1 MKEKNIK
8 LSKNIKIL
16 KNVEKK
22 EIKERIDFYTNVITK
37 TSIFV
42 QRHKNYDVIGSKEL
56 NLCINQLEKLL
67 EKVLKVLKMLETR
80 KKYNELYSLL
90 DEIQDELLIVMKS
103 FGTCSI
109 KDLLKLYWGVSYVEN
124 IKNKNKLEVIEKYIY
139 PIGFKQMNWRDDRKK
154 GKSKLPIAKNRIV
167 EDFMITDRAT
177 TLDCYDL
184 ARTST
189 NFQTKVY
196 GIKIAFQNETTKKTL
211 IISGMVESLITQCI
225 HNDYINNR
233 YKNIYIN
240 RPKEP
245 DFNRQEFD
253 NFLNILTA
261 KDYLIYSNDE
271 LFNKYVGYINQLDL
285 IKKKTISQVVKE
297 YLSGTLYQQRTTL
310 IQLLINDN
318 NSEYQY
324 MAYLLYDLLSG
335 DNNGSIDSY
344 EQTILFDSLPW
355 YTKKYFSI
363 AMDKTMNYTKSL
375 SQFDTSKIPLEQQ
388 ICLLKAPE
396 NVKEKA
402 MVKLKEIKAKSEDS
416 GSKARQYLEGLLKI
430 PFGIYKNE
438 NMLQL
443 TKIIEKD
450 YKKLLEKSNYEQIL
464 EKKEKY
470 NILDIKKNVYDI
482 ENIYLKKLKQKN
494 LKKIIEFYTSGKRD
508 FLISNI
514 CYFNS
519 LIKMNGI
526 KNKKLRHSGKKNSQM
541 REIIKNFLEN
551 TEHLKL
557 FPEIEEKVYKKT
569 NIENTININTQIK
582 NIKNKC
588 IDVEKNISNIKECL
602 DNSVHGHNNAKRQVE
617 RIIGQWI
624 SGEQK
629 GYCFGFEGPPGVGKT
644 SLAKHGLS
652 QCLKDDNGESRP
664 FAFIALG
671 GSCNGS
677 TISGHNYTYVGSTW
691 GKIVDIII
699 EKKCMNPIIFIDEL
713 DKVSKTE
720 HGREIIGI
728 LTHLIDTTQND
739 KFEDKYF
746 SGVGLDLSKVLFIFS
761 YNDVDTIDRILLDR
775 IHRIKFDS
783 LSCEDKIAICNKY
796 LLPEIYKNMCMK
808 NIIKLKDNVLE
819 FIINNYTKEAGVR
832 KLKEILFEI
841 VSEINLELLENKD
854 SFDIPLIV
862 TEKMVVKKYLKDR
875 TQVTHTMIHNKA
887 EVGIINGLW
896 ANSIGMGGII
906 QIECK
911 FFPTTTFFELKLTGM
926 QGDVMKES
934 MNVAKTL
941 AWNLCTKK
949 QQEKI
954 SKQME
959 KTKLQ
964 GIHIHCPEGAV
975 PKDGP
980 SAGTAITMAIYS
992 LLTNRKIPNN
1002 IAITGEMN
1010 LYGKVTKIGG
1020 LELKILG
1027 GIRAGVTKFLFPEEN
1042 NNDYL
1047 KIIEKEHIKN
1057 KIENIEFKKVTN
1069 VNEVVKILF

>member
-1 MKEKNIK
+1 MPN
-8 LSKNIKIL
+8 
-16 KNVEKK
+16 KNVKIGKNVKNGKNTEKMELN
-22 EIKERIDFYTNVITK
+22 EILEFYSTVMTK
-37 TSIFV
+37 TSVYV

-56 NLCINQLEKLL
+56 NLCISQIEKLM
-67 EKVLKVLKMLETR
+67 EKSLKISKLIES
-80 KKYNELYSLL
+80 KKKQNEIYPLL
-90 DEIQDELLIVMKS
+90 NEVKEELLLIIKS
-103 FGTCSI
+103 FGTCSVN
-109 KDLLKLYWGVSYVEN
+109 DLLRLYWGKDYLDS
-124 IKNKNKLEVIEKYIY
+124 IKNKKKLKLIDNYIF
-139 PIGFKQMNWRDDRKK
+139 PIGYKLMNWREERKS
-154 GKSKLPIAKNRIV
+154 KSKLPIAKNRIV
-167 EDFMITDRAT
+167 EDFMITDRAS

-184 ARTST
+184 SRTST

-196 GIKIAFQNETTKKTL
+196 GIKIAFQNKENKKTL
-211 IISGMVESLITQCI
+211 IISGMVESIITQCMK
-225 HNDYINNR
+225 NDFINDR
-233 YKNIYIN
+233 YKNIYIS

-245 DFNRQEFD
+245 DFSRQEFD
-253 NFLNILTA
+253 NFLNILTV

-271 LFNKYVGYINQLDL
+271 LFNKYVGYINQMDL
-285 IKKKTISQVVKE
+285 IKKKTIAQVVKE

-318 NSEYQY
+318 NAEYQY
-324 MAYLLYDLLSG
+324 LAYLLYDLLSN
-335 DNNGSIDSY
+335 DTNGSVDSY
-344 EQTILFDSLPW
+344 EQTLLFDSLPW
-355 YTKKYFSI
+355 YSKKYFSI
-363 AMDKTMNYTKSL
+363 AMDKTMNYTRSL
-375 SQFDTSKIPLEQQ
+375 SQFDSSKIPLEQQ

-396 NVKEKA
+396 TVKEKA
-402 MVKLKEIKAKSEDS
+402 MVKLKEVKAKSEDS
-416 GSKARQYLEGLLKI
+416 GSKARQYLDGLLKI

-438 NMLQL
+438 KILQL
-443 TKIIEKD
+443 MNHIEID
-450 YKKLLEKSNYEQIL
+450 FKKLIENSECKTMINH
-464 EKKEKY
+464 KEIY
-470 NILDIKKNVYDI
+470 NILDIKSNINII
-482 ENIYLKKLKQKN
+482 ENIYLEKLKEKN
-494 LKKIIEFYTSGKRD
+494 LKRIIEYYTIGKRD

-526 KNKKLRHSGKKNSQM
+526 KKQKLRHSGKKNIEM
-541 REIIKNFLEN
+541 KEIIRNFLKKKE
-551 TEHLKL
+551 TLIQ
-557 FPEIEEKVYKKT
+557 FPEIEEKVYKQT
-569 NIENTININTQIK
+569 NVENIIIIK
-582 NIKNKC
+582 DKIQDIKKKC
-588 IDVEKNISNIKECL
+588 TEVENSIGSIKDCL
-602 DNSVHGHNNAKRQVE
+602 DDSVHGHKNAKRQIE
-617 RIIGQWI
+617 RIIGQWM

-652 QCLKDDNGESRP
+652 ECLKDEYGNSRP
-664 FAFIALG
+664 FSFIALG

-691 GKIVDIII
+691 GKIVDILM

-713 DKVSKTE
+713 DKVSNTE
-720 HGREIIGI
+720 HGKEIIGI

-746 SGVGLDLSKVLFIFS
+746 SGVSLDLSKVLFIFS
-761 YNDVDTIDRILLDR
+761 YNNVDSIDRILLDR

-783 LSCEDKIAICNKY
+783 LSCEDKIEICNKY
-796 LLPEIYKNMCMK
+796 LLPEIYKNMSMK
-808 NIIKLKDNVLE
+808 NIVLLKDKILE
-819 FIINNYTKEAGVR
+819 FIINNYTNEAGVR

-841 VSEINLELLENKD
+841 ISEINLELLESKEL
-854 SFDIPLIV
+854 FEIPLIV
-862 TEKMVVKKYLKDR
+862 TEEMIVKKYLKER
-875 TQVTHTMIHNKA
+875 NQVNHTIIHEKA

-911 FFPTTTFFELKLTGM
+911 FYPTTTFLDLKLTGM

-941 AWNLCTKK
+941 AWNMCSQK
-949 QQEKI
+949 QQEKLI
-954 SKQME
+954 KQME

-992 LLTNRKIPNN
+992 LLTKKKIPNKV
-1002 IAITGEMN
+1002 AITGEMN

-1027 GIRAGVTKFLFPEEN
+1027 GIRAGVKTFLFPKEN
-1042 NNDYL
+1042 ESDYL
-1047 KIIEKEHIKN
+1047 KIIEKDHVKN
-1057 KIENIEFKKVTN
+1057 KIDNIKFKPVTN
-1069 VNEVVKILF
+1069 VNEVLKELF

>member
-1 MKEKNIK
+1 MSNKNIK
-8 LSKNIKIL
+8 IKKTSKNIKNTEKIQLKSQIDNLINIL
-16 KNVEKK
+16 
-22 EIKERIDFYTNVITK
+22 TK
-37 TSIFV
+37 TSVYV
-42 QRHKNYDVIGSKEL
+42 QRHKYYDVIGSKEL
-56 NLCINQLEKLL
+56 NLSIGQLEKLM
-67 EKVLKVLKMLETR
+67 EKCLKVLKIIETR
-80 KKYNELYSLL
+80 KKFIEAKTLINDIRE
-90 DEIQDELLIVMKS
+90 ELLIIIKS
-103 FGTCSI
+103 FGTGNVI
-109 KDLLKLYWGVSYVEN
+109 DILNLYWGEDYVKK
-124 IKNKNKLEVIEKYIY
+124 IKNKKKLKLIEKYIY
-139 PIGFKQMNWRDDRKK
+139 PIGYKQMNWRKEKK
-154 GKSKLPIAKNRIV
+154 EKGKLPIAKNRIV
-167 EDFMITDRAT
+167 EDFMITDRAI

-184 ARTST
+184 SRTST

-196 GIKIAFQNETTKKTL
+196 GIKIAFQNEEKRKTL
-211 IISGMVESLITQCI
+211 IISGMVECLIPQCI
-225 HNDYINNR
+225 NNDFINDR
-233 YKNIYIN
+233 YKNIYLN
-240 RPKEP
+240 KPKEP
-245 DFNRQEFD
+245 DFSRQEFD
-253 NFLNILTA
+253 NFLNILTI

-271 LFNKYVGYINQLDL
+271 IFNKYVGYINQLEL
-285 IKKKTISQVVKE
+285 IKKKTIAQVVKE

-318 NSEYQY
+318 DSEYQY
-324 MAYLLYDLLSG
+324 LAYLLYDLLSG
-335 DNNGSIDSY
+335 DSNGTIDSY

-355 YTKKYFSI
+355 YSKKYFSI
-363 AMDKTMNYTKSL
+363 AMDKTMNYTRSL
-375 SQFDTSKIPLEQQ
+375 SQFDASKIPLEQQ
-388 ICLLKAPE
+388 ICLMKAPE

-402 MVKLKEIKAKSEDS
+402 MIKLKEVKAKSEDS

-438 NMLQL
+438 SVLKLMKL
-443 TKIIEKD
+443 IEKD
-450 YKKLLEKSNYEQIL
+450 FKKIL
-464 EKKEKY
+464 ETSECKKIIDEKEVY
-470 NILDIKKNVYDI
+470 NILDIKKNLNLI
-482 ENIYLKKLKQKN
+482 ENNYLKSLEEKNSKL
-494 LKKIIEFYTSGKRD
+494 IVDFYTTGKRD
-508 FLISNI
+508 FLVSNI

-519 LIKMNGI
+519 LLKMCGL
-526 KNKKLRHSGKKNSQM
+526 KKKKLRHSGKKNSEM
-541 REIIKNFLEN
+541 RQSIKEFLLNKEN
-551 TEHLKL
+551 LKK
-557 FPEIEEKVYKKT
+557 FPQIEEKVYKKT
-569 NIENTININTQIK
+569 NVENTITITNQIKQINTKCEKMENNIVEIK
-582 NIKNKC
+582 KQ
-588 IDVEKNISNIKECL
+588 L
-602 DNSVHGHNNAKRQVE
+602 DKSVHGHKNAKRQVE

-624 SGEQK
+624 SGDQK

-652 QCLKDDNGESRP
+652 QCLKDEDGNARP

-691 GKIVDIII
+691 GKIVDILI

-720 HGREIIGI
+720 HGKEIIGI

-746 SGVGLDLSKVLFIFS
+746 SGVTLDLSKVLFIFS

-775 IHRIKFDS
+775 IHRVKFDS
-783 LSCEDKIAICNKY
+783 LSCEDKIEICNKF
-796 LLPEIYKNMCMK
+796 LLPEIYSNMSMK
-808 NIIKLKDNVLE
+808 NILLLKDNVLE

-841 VSEINLELLENKD
+841 ISEINLELLENNNC
-854 SFDIPLIV
+854 FEIPLIL
-862 TEKMVVKKYLKDR
+862 TEEMIVKKYLKDR
-875 TQVTHTMIHNKA
+875 IQVNITKIHNKP

-911 FFPTTTFFELKLTGM
+911 FYPTTTFLDLKLTGM

-941 AWNLCTKK
+941 AWNMCSRKEQESMTKK
-949 QQEKI
+949 MI
-954 SKQME
+954 

-992 LLTNRKIPNN
+992 LLTNKKIPNT

-1027 GIRAGVTKFLFPEEN
+1027 GIRAGVKKFLFPKEN
-1042 NNDYL
+1042 ENDYL
-1047 KIIEKEHIKN
+1047 KIIKKENIKN
-1057 KIENIEFKKVTN
+1057 KVENIEFMAVEN
-1069 VNEVVKILF
+1069 VNEVVDQLF